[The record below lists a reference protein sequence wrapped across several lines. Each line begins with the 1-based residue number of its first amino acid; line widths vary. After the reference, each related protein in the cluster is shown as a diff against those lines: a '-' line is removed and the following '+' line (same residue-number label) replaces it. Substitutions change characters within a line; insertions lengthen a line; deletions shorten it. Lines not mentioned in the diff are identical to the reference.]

1 MIQNVARVLA
11 SILMLGVLAGSAAA
25 YPNRPIRFVVS
36 APAGTAPDIIARLIA
51 PKMSEQL
58 GQPIIVDNKAGA
70 NGNIA
75 AGEVSKAAPDGYT
88 LLLTVAGTIT
98 ANPSLYPRSAVTDLE
113 PITQI
118 VTNDFIVAT
127 RASLNVKTLPE
138 LLAVIRQQPGKI
150 NAATTANGS
159 FPHLAAELLKK
170 DSGLD
175 FTIVKHNGEA
185 AAGTSVAGEHTDFII
200 VTRAVVASFV
210 DAKKLVPI
218 ASTGPTRN
226 VLSPDLP
233 TVAEIGLP
241 GYAMMGWIALLGP
254 KGLPPQV
261 TSALHKAVSDAV
273 SDPTIRDRLA
283 AMQFSPIVN
292 TPADFAKVIDA
303 ERAKLSALIQHAK
316 LAE

>member
-1 MIQNVARVLA
+1 MTSLTRVLA

-25 YPNRPIRFVVS
+25 YPNRPVRLVVS
-36 APAGTAPDIIARLIA
+36 APAGTAPDIIARLVA

-58 GQPIIVDNKAGA
+58 GQPIIIDNKAGA

-75 AGEVSKAAPDGYT
+75 AGEVSKAPADGYT
-88 LLLTVAGTIT
+88 LLMTVAGTIT

-113 PITQI
+113 PITQV

-127 RASLNVKTLPE
+127 RANLNVKTLPD
-138 LLAVIRQQPGKI
+138 LLALIRSQPGKI

-159 FPHLAAELLKK
+159 FPHLSAELLKK

-175 FTIVKHNGEA
+175 FTIVKHNGGH
-185 AAGTSVAGEHTDFII
+185 AAGTSVAGEHTDFVIE
-200 VTRAVVASFV
+200 TRAVLSSFV
-210 DAKKLVPI
+210 DAKKLVAI

-233 TVAEIGLP
+233 TVAEAGLP
-241 GYAMMGWIALLGP
+241 GYSMMGWIALLGP

-261 TSALHKAVSDAV
+261 ASALHKAVSDAI

-283 AMQFSPIVN
+283 TMQFSPIVN
-292 TPADFAKVIDA
+292 TPADFAKNIEQ
-303 ERAKLSALIQHAK
+303 ERAKLSALVQHAK

>member
-1 MIQNVARVLA
+1 MTRVLA
-11 SILMLGVLAGSAAA
+11 ASLMLGALASEAAA
-25 YPNRPIRFVVS
+25 YANRPIRLVVS

-75 AGEVSKAAPDGYT
+75 AGEVSKASPDGHT
-88 LLLTVAGTIT
+88 LLMTVAGTIT

-113 PITQI
+113 PITQV

-127 RASLNVKTLPE
+127 RVNLNIRTLSE
-138 LLAVIRQQPGKI
+138 LLALIRQQPGKI

-170 DSGLD
+170 DGGLD

-210 DAKKLVPI
+210 DAKKLVPL

-233 TVAEIGLP
+233 TVAEAGLP
-241 GYAMMGWIALLGP
+241 GYAMIGWIALLGP
-254 KGLPPQV
+254 KGLPQEI
-261 TSALHKAVSDAV
+261 TAAIHKAVSDAV
-273 SDPTIRDRLA
+273 SDTTIRDRLV

-292 TPADFAKVIDA
+292 TPADFAKTIEQ

>member
-75 AGEVSKAAPDGYT
+75 AGEVSKATPDGYT

-185 AAGTSVAGEHTDFII
+185 AAGTSVAGEHTDFAI

-218 ASTGPTRN
+218 ASTGPARN

-233 TVAEIGLP
+233 TVAEVGLP

-261 TSALHKAVSDAV
+261 TSALHKAVSDAI
-273 SDPTIRDRLA
+273 SDATIRDRLA